1 MKSIGLALGGGA
13 VLGAAHIGVLAA
25 LEERKIKITSIAGT
39 SIGAFI
45 AALYAF
51 GLTPEE
57 IETKVT
63 DLKWLDTAGFSIS
76 KYGLLSNKKLGD
88 MLKKTV
94 GDAQFKDVEIPLA
107 VVATDIGTCEKV
119 VLKEGNVAESV
130 MASSCIPGIFIPVEI
145 GSRLLVDGGLVENV
159 PISPLKEMGAEM
171 IMGVDINAKR
181 KYQKPDDIIDVL
193 ANALDLAIDNAT
205 RIQTEGADVLITPKL
220 SAYNRADVE
229 MVHDL
234 VKEGYDAVHEAI
246 REIEQ
251 TDGWQSYNK
260 E

>member
-1 MKSIGLALGGGA
+1 M
-13 VLGAAHIGVLAA
+13 
-25 LEERKIKITSIAGT
+25 
-39 SIGAFI
+39 
-45 AALYAF
+45 
-51 GLTPEE
+51 
-57 IETKVT
+57 
-63 DLKWLDTAGFSIS
+63 
-76 KYGLLSNKKLGD
+76 
-88 MLKKTV
+88 
-94 GDAQFKDVEIPLA
+94 
-107 VVATDIGTCEKV
+107 VATDIGTCEKV

-145 GSRLLVDGGLVENV
+145 GSRLLVDVGLVENV

-181 KYQKPDDIIDVL
+181 KYQKPDDIIDIL

>member
-1 MKSIGLALGGGA
+1 
-13 VLGAAHIGVLAA
+13 
-25 LEERKIKITSIAGT
+25 
-39 SIGAFI
+39 
-45 AALYAF
+45 
-51 GLTPEE
+51 
-57 IETKVT
+57 
-63 DLKWLDTAGFSIS
+63 
-76 KYGLLSNKKLGD
+76 
-88 MLKKTV
+88 
-94 GDAQFKDVEIPLA
+94 
-107 VVATDIGTCEKV
+107 
-119 VLKEGNVAESV
+119 

-193 ANALDLAIDNAT
+193 SNALDLAIDNAT

-234 VKEGYDAVHEAI
+234 VKEGYDADLTVIDMNLEKEVIADELFSKTKWSPFEGKTLQGWPITTIVNGKIVYHGD
-246 REIEQ
+246 EIIKHKA
-251 TDGWQSYNK
+251 K
-260 E
+260 EVIFNDI